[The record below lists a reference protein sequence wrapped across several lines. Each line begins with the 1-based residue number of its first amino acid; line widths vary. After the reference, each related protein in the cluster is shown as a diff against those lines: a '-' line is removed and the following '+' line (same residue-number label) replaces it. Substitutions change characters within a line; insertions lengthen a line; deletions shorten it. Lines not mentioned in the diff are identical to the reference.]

1 MSTVVAKDVTK
12 AFGERVLFA
21 DRSFT
26 VGRGSMLALTGP
38 SGAGKSTLL
47 NCIGLLEEVTSGAIE
62 VDGQDVTALSRGAAR
77 RFRRDKL
84 GYLFQNYALVE
95 NATVRF
101 NLDVARVRGRRGAAG
116 LTDDEALD
124 RVGLGGRG
132 DEPVFRLSGGEQQRV
147 ALARL
152 FVKAPTLILAD
163 EPTGALDRDN
173 ADMVLDSLRAFA
185 ESGAAVVVATHSQ
198 HVVRACTDELQVG
211 GAAAP
216 VAMS

>member
-1 MSTVVAKDVTK
+1 MSKVVAKDVTK

-21 DRSFT
+21 DRSFA
-26 VGRGSMLALTGP
+26 VDPGRMLALTGP
-38 SGAGKSTLL
+38 SGSGKSTLL
-47 NCIGLLEEVTSGAIE
+47 NCLGLLEDVTSGVIE
-62 VDGQDVTALSRGAAR
+62 VDGQEVTALGAGASR

-116 LTDDEALD
+116 MANDEALD

-163 EPTGALDRDN
+163 EPTGALDQDN

-185 ESGAAVVVATHSQ
+185 ETGAAVVVATHSR
-198 HVVRACTDELQVG
+198 HVVRACTDEMRVG
-211 GAAAP
+211 GAQP
-216 VAMS
+216 HRTTS

>member
-1 MSTVVAKDVTK
+1 MSTVIAKDVTK
-12 AFGERVLFA
+12 AFGERILFA
-21 DRSFT
+21 DRSFE
-26 VGRGSMLALTGP
+26 VGPGSMTALTGP
-38 SGAGKSTLL
+38 SGSGKSTLL
-47 NCIGLLEEVTSGAIE
+47 NCLGLLEDVTSGVIE
-62 VDGQDVTALSRGAAR
+62 VDGRNVTALGAGAAR

-101 NLDVARVRGRRGAAG
+101 NLDVARVRGRRGADG

-132 DEPVFRLSGGEQQRV
+132 DEPVFRMSGGEQQRV

-173 ADMVLDSLRAFA
+173 ADMVLDSLRDFA
-185 ESGAAVVVATHSQ
+185 RDGAAVVVATHSQ
-198 HVVRACTDELQVG
+198 HVVQACTEELQVG
-211 GAAAP
+211 ANPGHQGR
-216 VAMS
+216 S